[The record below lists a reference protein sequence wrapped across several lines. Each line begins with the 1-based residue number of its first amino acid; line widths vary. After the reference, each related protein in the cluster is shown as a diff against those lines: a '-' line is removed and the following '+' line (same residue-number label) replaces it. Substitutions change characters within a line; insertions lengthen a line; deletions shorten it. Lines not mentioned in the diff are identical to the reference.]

1 MKSAGAVPDYAKAW
15 GTRMTSATR
24 KRAAFSGLAL
34 ALAAA
39 WPSAAVETGSIT
51 WPSAAVETGSIT
63 GTAAPIACGTI
74 YEAQRGDWL
83 HKIAVRAYGEANY
96 LAIYQANRDVLLD
109 ESSLTVGVQLLIP
122 CLDGTGPSTRAEAK
136 AMGMLDDPSA
146 EAKFVVAPLVAAT
159 APAVSNPVPE
169 VGAAAETGSV
179 TGTVAPITCGTIYEA
194 QRGDWL
200 HKIAVRAYGK
210 ANYLAI
216 YQANRDVLLDKSSLT
231 VGTRLLIPCL
241 DGTWPS
247 TRAEAKATGMLDDP
261 SAEAKFVAAPVVAAT
276 APAVSNPVP
285 EVSAAAETGSV
296 TETVAPIA
304 CGTIYEAQWGDWL
317 RKIAAR
323 AYGEANYFAIYQA
336 NRDILPG
343 ISSLT
348 VGARLLIPCLDG
360 TGPSTRAEA
369 KAMGML
375 DDPSAEAEFV
385 AAPVVAATA
394 PAVSAPLPEVGASLV
409 EASTPVPEISLAA
422 VVADTPGIGL
432 LSGPDFAPFADP
444 RLPKGGM
451 IAELV
456 TLSLARAA
464 PDRPARLSFVD
475 DWSLHLGLLDSG
487 EFDIGFPWYKP
498 DCTRADRLTGTM
510 RERCTG
516 FVFSNP
522 LYEVDMG
529 FYVQAG
535 DPLAEAT
542 APEALFGKRI
552 CRPAGYFTFDLEQA
566 ELFEPNVTRVIP
578 PAAAD
583 CFAWLA
589 RGDVDVVSVSVLAAA
604 DGISQLG
611 LDGRVVPVAALASSQ
626 TLHVIAPEGNAEG
639 RAYID
644 LVNEGL
650 TELQISGR
658 WFEVVS
664 RHLGAYVISTR

>member
-39 WPSAAVETGSIT
+39 WPSAAAETGSIT
-51 WPSAAVETGSIT
+51 E
-63 GTAAPIACGTI
+63 TAAPIACGTI

-96 LAIYQANRDVLLD
+96 LAIYQANRDLLLD
-109 ESSLTVGVQLLIP
+109 E
-122 CLDGTGPSTRAEAK
+122 
-136 AMGMLDDPSA
+136 
-146 EAKFVVAPLVAAT
+146 
-159 APAVSNPVPE
+159 
-169 VGAAAETGSV
+169 
-179 TGTVAPITCGTIYEA
+179 
-194 QRGDWL
+194 
-200 HKIAVRAYGK
+200 
-210 ANYLAI
+210 
-216 YQANRDVLLDKSSLT
+216 
-231 VGTRLLIPCL
+231 
-241 DGTWPS
+241 
-247 TRAEAKATGMLDDP
+247 
-261 SAEAKFVAAPVVAAT
+261 
-276 APAVSNPVP
+276 
-285 EVSAAAETGSV
+285 
-296 TETVAPIA
+296 
-304 CGTIYEAQWGDWL
+304 
-317 RKIAAR
+317 
-323 AYGEANYFAIYQA
+323 
-336 NRDILPG
+336 
-343 ISSLT
+343 SSLT

-369 KAMGML
+369 KATGML
-375 DDPSAEAEFV
+375 DDPSAEAK
-385 AAPVVAATA
+385 
-394 PAVSAPLPEVGASLV
+394 AVSAPFPGVGAPLA
-409 EASTPVPEISLAA
+409 EASTPVPEVSAAA
-422 VVADTPGIGL
+422 VVADTPDIGL

-444 RLPKGGM
+444 LLPKGGM

-456 TLSLARAA
+456 SLSLARAA
-464 PDRPARLSFVD
+464 PGRSARLSFVD
-475 DWSLHLGLLDSG
+475 DWSRHLRLLDSG

-529 FYVQAG
+529 FYVRAG

-589 RGDVDVVSVSVLAAA
+589 RGDVDAVSVSALAAA

-650 TELQISGR
+650 TEIQMSGR

-664 RHLGAYVISTR
+664 RHLGAYVISAR

>member
-1 MKSAGAVPDYAKAW
+1 
-15 GTRMTSATR
+15 
-24 KRAAFSGLAL
+24 
-34 ALAAA
+34 
-39 WPSAAVETGSIT
+39 
-51 WPSAAVETGSIT
+51 
-63 GTAAPIACGTI
+63 
-74 YEAQRGDWL
+74 
-83 HKIAVRAYGEANY
+83 
-96 LAIYQANRDVLLD
+96 
-109 ESSLTVGVQLLIP
+109 
-122 CLDGTGPSTRAEAK
+122 
-136 AMGMLDDPSA
+136 MGMLDDPSA
-146 EAKFVVAPLVAAT
+146 EA
-159 APAVSNPVPE
+159 E
-169 VGAAAETGSV
+169 
-179 TGTVAPITCGTIYEA
+179 
-194 QRGDWL
+194 
-200 HKIAVRAYGK
+200 
-210 ANYLAI
+210 
-216 YQANRDVLLDKSSLT
+216 
-231 VGTRLLIPCL
+231 
-241 DGTWPS
+241 
-247 TRAEAKATGMLDDP
+247 
-261 SAEAKFVAAPVVAAT
+261 FVAAPVVAAT
-276 APAVSNPVP
+276 APAVNSPVPEVGTPVP
-285 EVSAAAETGSV
+285 EVSAAAETGGV

-323 AYGEANYFAIYQA
+323 AYGEDNYFAIYQA
-336 NRDILPG
+336 NRDVLRD
-343 ISSLT
+343 ISSLA

-369 KAMGML
+369 KTMGML

-409 EASTPVPEISLAA
+409 EASSPVPEISLAA
-422 VVADTPGIGL
+422 VVADTPDIGL

-451 IAELV
+451 ITELV
-456 TLSLARAA
+456 SLSLARAA

-475 DWSLHLGLLDSG
+475 DWSHHLRLLDSG

-498 DCTRADRLTGTM
+498 DCARADRLTGTM

-522 LYEVDMG
+522 LYEIAMR
-529 FYVQAG
+529 FYVRAG

-589 RGDVDVVSVSVLAAA
+589 RGDVDVVSVSALAAA

-626 TLHVIAPEGNAEG
+626 TLHVIAPKGNAEG

-650 TELQISGR
+650 TELQMSGR

-664 RHLGAYVISTR
+664 RHLGAYVISAR